1 MVYRET
7 DGFMRPAADRV
18 VVASWGYL
26 LLTHESMTENS
37 ARSVL
42 FSGYFFSLLTHG
54 KQIEKALSVD
64 HFDVKPEN
72 HLPES

>member
-42 FSGYFFSLLTHG
+42 FSGYFFPYLHTGNRS
-54 KQIEKALSVD
+54 KR
-64 HFDVKPEN
+64 HFQ
-72 HLPES
+72 LIISM